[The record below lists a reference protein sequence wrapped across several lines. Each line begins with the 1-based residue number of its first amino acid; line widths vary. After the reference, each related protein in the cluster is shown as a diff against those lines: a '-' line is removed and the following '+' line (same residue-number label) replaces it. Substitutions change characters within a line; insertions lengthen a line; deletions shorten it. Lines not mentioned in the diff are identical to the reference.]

1 MLIFELLQRE
11 LNVNVMQW
19 CANYTLQAVILRESL
34 LNLFLRLSPFVSLS
48 NHIRLRTFETTFDE
62 PENLLVSEKLSLKI
76 IDFPRVSS
84 KRRCSYF
91 RWLAESWLC

>member
-1 MLIFELLQRE
+1 MLIFELLRRE

-34 LNLFLRLSPFVSLS
+34 LNLSLRLSPFVSLS

-62 PENLLVSEKLSLKI
+62 PEVYACFRKTFPQNYRFSKGFFKTMMFIFQMVS
-76 IDFPRVSS
+76 
-84 KRRCSYF
+84 
-91 RWLAESWLC
+91 